1 MGLGVSGLAQ
11 MPEAREDAPVEL
23 YRRLTKAWSS
33 ETGSKW
39 RRDNPACGQCSV
51 TALVV
56 QDLLGGELLKTRVAG
71 AWHFYNCID
80 GRRWDL
86 TVTQFETPIGYD
98 DLPSSRQEALADT
111 SKQQYVTLV
120 ERLARAS

>member
-1 MGLGVSGLAQ
+1 MGSGASELAGTSD
-11 MPEAREDAPVEL
+11 AREDPPVLL

-33 ETGSKW
+33 ETSSRW
-39 RRDNPACGQCSV
+39 RLDNPACGQCSV

-56 QDLLGGELLKTRVAG
+56 QDLLGGELLKTRVGG
-71 AWHFYNCID
+71 AWHFYNRID

-86 TVTQFETPIGYD
+86 TVGQFATPIGYD

-111 SKQQYVTLV
+111 SRQRYAVMV
-120 ERLARAS
+120 EPLDRAS

>member
-1 MGLGVSGLAQ
+1 MGSGASELAGTSD
-11 MPEAREDAPVEL
+11 AREDPPVLL

-33 ETGSKW
+33 ETSSGW
-39 RRDNPACGQCSV
+39 RLDNPACGQCSV

-56 QDLLGGELLKTRVAG
+56 QDLLGGELLKTRVGG
-71 AWHFYNCID
+71 AWHFYNRID

-86 TVTQFETPIGYD
+86 TVSQFATPIGYD

-111 SKQQYVTLV
+111 SRQRYAVLV
-120 ERLARAS
+120 ERLDRMS